1 MSQYCS
7 QPFDNAAKCCH
18 EIQYAPSLSFF
29 APNFAVS
36 LIDIIDI
43 SVSFPRRD
51 HPPADVDAG
60 GSAEAAEDLLVGQL
74 PQPQL
79 ARVPDPGGRVQLCG
93 ELTGLPHCKNA

>member
-1 MSQYCS
+1 MLPRNPIC
-7 QPFDNAAKCCH
+7 AL
-18 EIQYAPSLSFF
+18 SLSLFLRTQF
-29 APNFAVS
+29 DTIDNSVS
-36 LIDIIDI
+36 L
-43 SVSFPRRD
+43 PRRD
-51 HPPADVDAG
+51 HPPPDVDAG